1 VAADFP
7 DGLAELR
14 KQKWTD
20 RRFFADESGAR
31 PSQRSAERQVRKHSR
46 GSEDG
51 YPEPELGLVI
61 TYSYLWSEEAAAGH
75 AEGRKT
81 RPCAIEIP
89 TRVKRHLGLDGER
102 SWVILDELNVFR
114 WPGYDLRP
122 IPDKGG
128 RYDYGLL
135 PPKFFETIV
144 KRFSELRKEREL
156 AHTSRDD
163 EK

>member
-1 VAADFP
+1 MVYP
-7 DGLAELR
+7 D
-14 KQKWTD
+14 
-20 RRFFADESGAR
+20 
-31 PSQRSAERQVRKHSR
+31 
-46 GSEDG
+46 
-51 YPEPELGLVI
+51 PEPGLVI
-61 TYSYLWSEEAAAGH
+61 SYSYLWSEEAAAGH
-75 AEGRKT
+75 AEGRKN
-81 RPCAIEIP
+81 RPCAILLVIRKSKGEPPGVTVAPITHSLPRDPEVAIEIP

-122 IPDKGG
+122 IPDKAD

-135 PPKFFETIV
+135 PPKFFESIV
-144 KRFSELRKEREL
+144 KKFSELRRERGL

>member
-1 VAADFP
+1 M
-7 DGLAELR
+7 
-14 KQKWTD
+14 
-20 RRFFADESGAR
+20 
-31 PSQRSAERQVRKHSR
+31 
-46 GSEDG
+46 G

-61 TYSYLWSEEAAAGH
+61 SYSYLWSEEAAAGH
-75 AEGRKT
+75 AEGRKS
-81 RPCAIEIP
+81 RPCAILLVVQKAEGEPPRVTVAPITHSPPHDSGIAIEIP
-89 TRVKRHLGLDGER
+89 TRVKRHLGLDSER

-122 IPDKGG
+122 IADKGG

-135 PPKFFETIV
+135 PPKFFESIV
-144 KRFSELRKEREL
+144 KKFAELRKEREL